1 MWRRG
6 QECLPRQLLA
16 LDKAAALVI
25 AKVYHHIKELLM
37 ELQQAENQ
45 CLSLIFLGIK
55 QRKA

>member
-16 LDKAAALVI
+16 SDKAAALVI